1 MKNTMF
7 YFNSI
12 QFSNISDFK
21 RIGTDLISQNN
32 MITCY
37 ASKLVSLIISKFPQV
52 QFKRSQ
58 SINLHS
64 AKYWT
69 KVTLNNKQNSLNFI
83 DFRFFFHEKRNK
95 NYILLIIFF
104 RRNFFTKMT
113 RLIKCITIQFHWKF
127 NGKKKKERN
136 IHGMEFVAMQQ

>member
-1 MKNTMF
+1 MF

-104 RRNFFTKMT
+104 HKDD
-113 RLIKCITIQFHWKF
+113 TINRMYHDPISLEIQWKK
-127 NGKKKKERN
+127 KKKKERN

>member
-1 MKNTMF
+1 MF

-32 MITCY
+32 MIICY

-64 AKYWT
+64 AKY
-69 KVTLNNKQNSLNFI
+69 
-83 DFRFFFHEKRNK
+83 
-95 NYILLIIFF
+95 
-104 RRNFFTKMT
+104 
-113 RLIKCITIQFHWKF
+113 
-127 NGKKKKERN
+127 
-136 IHGMEFVAMQQ
+136 